1 MKLPK
6 HQKRTM
12 TGVGIE
18 PTSPESNTLTTRPR
32 PLPPPPSDL
41 KHEVIPKLIDQT
53 RIVTHPEDSECS
65 QEGSALNS
73 VCGCRHVNRLEIKET
88 SRYRS
93 LAVATV
99 ITDYQASTLTAGLLA
114 RRLFLLGGPVRASG
128 PRTPLA
134 RRGQRAYVR
143 ATRVFVL
150 RWPEV
155 QIRSRR
161 RRHLSC
167 FLAVGSFPSS
177 FPANDK
183 LIR

>member
-1 MKLPK
+1 MFDVVGK
-6 HQKRTM
+6 HSKANRYTTIKGLTEGQLGAEVVKGIIEQIQCVGHLQLHGLVIYTVGPTAEVLLFWKTM
-12 TGVGIE
+12 PCYDG
-18 PTSPESNTLTTRPR
+18 P
-32 PLPPPPSDL
+32 
-41 KHEVIPKLIDQT
+41 
-53 RIVTHPEDSECS
+53 
-65 QEGSALNS
+65 
-73 VCGCRHVNRLEIKET
+73 
-88 SRYRS
+88 
-93 LAVATV
+93 
-99 ITDYQASTLTAGLLA
+99 QASTLTAGPLA

-128 PRTPLA
+128 SSTPLA
-134 RRGQRAYVR
+134 RRDQRAYVR

-155 QIRSRR
+155 KIRSRR

>member
-1 MKLPK
+1 MSFSAVCVLRKLVEIFCSLVFQRF
-6 HQKRTM
+6 HR
-12 TGVGIE
+12 
-18 PTSPESNTLTTRPR
+18 SNI
-32 PLPPPPSDL
+32 DL
-41 KHEVIPKLIDQT
+41 NYSRKE
-53 RIVTHPEDSECS
+53 EDWYRNLLSKS
-65 QEGSALNS
+65 NGS
-73 VCGCRHVNRLEIKET
+73 RHR
-88 SRYRS
+88 
-93 LAVATV
+93 
-99 ITDYQASTLTAGLLA
+99 QCPLA

-128 PRTPLA
+128 SSTPLA